1 MVENL
6 LLGIGREALEDL
18 SSLLP
23 PTSRGVVLGE
33 NRLLLLMVYSRAAE
47 SVPAP
52 SSCLDS
58 KVYLGCSSPWL
69 DQLLLRCRLM
79 LVIT

>member
-1 MVENL
+1 MVANL

-47 SVPAP
+47 TLPARI
-52 SSCLDS
+52 SCLE
-58 KVYLGCSSPWL
+58 KELCLGLSRASVGPASSRV
-69 DQLLLRCRLM
+69 QAKRY
-79 LVIT
+79 